1 MNILFLTDNFPPEV
15 NAPASR
21 TYEHC
26 KVWIKQGHR
35 ITVITC
41 FPNFPIGKVFNGYK
55 NKLYQREII
64 DGINVIR
71 VWSYIAFNKGFF
83 KRIIDY
89 MSYAFSATI
98 ASFFVKDID
107 VIIATSPQFFTALCG
122 YIVSKIKKKPW
133 IFELRDLWPESVKE
147 TGVSQNKL
155 FIRWSERLE
164 LYLYKKAN
172 LIIAL
177 TQSFKKNLVERNINA
192 EKIFV
197 VPNGVSR
204 SLFSPLPK
212 DKAVLKKFNLDKKF
226 ICGYIGTVGLA
237 HKVVDL
243 IHVAKMMNDNG
254 INDVHFLI
262 VGDGANKN
270 TVERTVKDLHLKNV
284 TLTGLVSKNEV
295 VKYFSILDVVFVI
308 LKKSPLFKTVIPSKI
323 FEAAAMD
330 KPIILGVDGEAKEI
344 VLKYSA
350 GIAVEPENIQEM
362 YNAVLK
368 LKEDSNLYRK
378 LQTGC
383 RELANEYS
391 REILANKMMEIIEE
405 NLTVKG

>member
-55 NKLYQREII
+55 NKLYQREVI

-98 ASFFVKDID
+98 ASFFVKNVN
-107 VIIATSPQFFTALCG
+107 VIVATSPQFFTALCG
-122 YIVSKIKKKPW
+122 YVVSKIKKKPW
-133 IFELRDLWPESVKE
+133 IFELRDLWPESIKE

-155 FIRWSERLE
+155 LIRWLERLE

-177 TQSFKKNLVERNINA
+177 TQSFKKILIERNINA

-197 VPNGVSR
+197 IPNGVS
-204 SLFSPLPK
+204 STLFYPVSK
-212 DKAVLKKFNLDKKF
+212 DLTLLKKLNLDNKF
-226 ICGYIGTVGLA
+226 VCGYIGTVGLA
-237 HKVVDL
+237 HKVTDL
-243 IHVAKMMNDNG
+243 THVAEMMNDNG
-254 INDVHFLI
+254 IKDVHFL
-262 VGDGANKN
+262 VLGDGAEKDR
-270 TVERTVKDLHLKNV
+270 VEQLVKDFNLNNV
-284 TLTGLVSKNEV
+284 TLTGLIPKSEV
-295 VKYFSILDVVFVI
+295 MKYFSIVDVVFVI
-308 LKKSPLFKTVIPSKI
+308 LKNSPLFRTVIPSKI
-323 FEAAAMD
+323 FEAAAMN

-344 VLKYSA
+344 VTRYGA
-350 GIAVEPENIQEM
+350 GIPVEPENIQEM
-362 YNAVLK
+362 YDAVLK
-368 LKEDSNLYRK
+368 LKQDRAFYTK

-383 RELANEYS
+383 CELANAYS
-391 REILANKMMEIIEE
+391 REMLAHKMMEIIEE